1 MKGGRAT
8 APGLSPMEQEL
19 KTDTP
24 RPILLKDYKPT
35 SYLVSHVRLDVSLH
49 PTRTKVRARSSVRP
63 NPAVA
68 KPGPLKL
75 DGELLELES
84 VILDGRTLTPKE
96 YKKTERELTIAGIAD
111 KPFQLDI
118 TTYCNPEANKALT
131 GLYLSKGIY
140 CTQCEAQGFRRITYF
155 PDRPD
160 VLATYEVRIE
170 AERETTPVLL
180 SNGNPLERGTLD
192 GGKRHYAVWRD
203 PHPKPSYLFALV
215 GGSLASFASDFTTAS
230 GRKVDLRIHVEP
242 GKEDRCAWAMD
253 CLKRSMKWD
262 EERFGR
268 EYDLDVFNI
277 VAVSDFNMGA
287 MENKG
292 LNIFNDALVLAS
304 PETATDFAFL
314 SIERVIAHE
323 YFHNW
328 TGNRITCRDWFQLCL
343 KEGLTVF
350 RDQEFT
356 ADERSATEQRIDD
369 VRGLK
374 ARQFPEDAG
383 PLAHPVRP
391 DRYIEINNF
400 YTATVYQKGA
410 ELVRMIQTLLGRDGF
425 RKGMDLYF
433 ERHDGEA
440 ATVEQFVACFEESS
454 GRDFKQFMTWYAQA
468 GTPELV
474 CQMNYDA
481 GTRIAELIISQVTS
495 PTHGDARKK
504 PLHVPFKIG
513 LLDEKGRDLPLTLA
527 TGEKIDD
534 GLIEVRKRSERFRF
548 RDVAHRPV
556 PSLLRQFSAPV
567 NLTINRAEADLRF
580 LMTHDSDLFNR
591 WQAAQD
597 YATRVL
603 LYAIAARR
611 KEARPEDPA
620 PLIDALAN
628 SLTDER
634 LEPAFRAQFLVLP
647 SENDLARIV
656 GQNVDPLAIHKARKA
671 LRKAIGTRLHDD
683 LLRVYH
689 GMETKGPYSPAPG
702 PAGRR
707 ALRNVA
713 LGYMASRGRPGD
725 IALVAKHF
733 AGSRNL
739 TDEIAALSILSET
752 NTPERA
758 TAFAQFYDRWK
769 EDHLVIDS
777 WFTYQATTP
786 LPSALATVKKLMRH
800 PAFSIEN
807 PNKVRALIFTF
818 AMANPVNFN
827 RPDGLGYAFV
837 ADRVLEIDRFN
848 PQIAARLLSSLR
860 SWKALEPERRKVA
873 KKTLQRIAKT
883 KPLSADVFE
892 IVSRMLE

>member
-1 MKGGRAT
+1 M
-8 APGLSPMEQEL
+8 

-24 RPILLKDYKPT
+24 RPILLKDYRPP
-35 SYLVSHVRLDVSLH
+35 SYLISHVDLNVSLH
-49 PTRTKVRARSSVRP
+49 PTCTRVRARSKVRP

-75 DGELLELES
+75 DGELLELVS
-84 VILDGRTLTPKE
+84 VAIDGRLLGPKE
-96 YKKTERELTIAGIAD
+96 YRKSERELTIAKTPDGAFEI
-111 KPFQLDI
+111 DI
-118 TTYCNPEANKALT
+118 TTTCNPQANKALT

-155 PDRPD
+155 LDRPD
-160 VLATYEVRIE
+160 VLATYTVRIE
-170 AERETTPVLL
+170 ADREQTSVLL
-180 SNGNPLERGTLD
+180 SNGNPREKGTLD
-192 GGKRHYAVWRD
+192 GGKRHYAVWHD

-215 GGSLASFASDFTTAS
+215 GGQLASVASEFKTAS
-230 GRKVDLRIHVEP
+230 GKAVDLRIYVEP
-242 GKEDRCAWAMD
+242 GKEDRCLWAMD
-253 CLKRSMKWD
+253 CLKRSMIWD
-262 EERFGR
+262 ETRFGR

-304 PETATDFAFL
+304 PETATDFAFFN
-314 SIERVIAHE
+314 IERVIAHE

-356 ADERSATEQRIDD
+356 GDERSATEQRIDD

-440 ATVEQFVACFEESS
+440 ATVEDFVACFEDVS
-454 GRDFKQFMTWYAQA
+454 GRDLKQFKTWYAQA
-468 GTPELV
+468 GTPEIV
-474 CQMNYDA
+474 CELNHDA
-481 GTRIAELIISQVTS
+481 ASRTAELTFSQVLP
-495 PTHGDARKK
+495 PTPGEAKKK
-504 PLHVPFKIG
+504 PLHIPVKVG
-513 LLDEKGRDLPLTLA
+513 LLGEDGRDLPLRLSS
-527 TGEKIDD
+527 GEPVSG
-534 GLIEVRKRSERFRF
+534 GLIELRKRTETFKF
-548 RDVAHRPV
+548 HDIPTRPV
-556 PSLLRQFSAPV
+556 LSVLRAFSAPA
-567 NLTINRAEADLRF
+567 NLTLQRSVDDLRF
-580 LMTHDSDLFNR
+580 LMMHDSDLFNR

-597 YATRVL
+597 YGNRVL
-603 LYAIAARR
+603 LEAVSALR
-611 KEARPEDPA
+611 KGSRPGKPDAFIE
-620 PLIDALAN
+620 ALATTL
-628 SLTDER
+628 SDDS
-634 LEPAFRAQFLVLP
+634 LEPAYRAQFLALP
-647 SENDLARIV
+647 SENDLARVI
-656 GQNVDPLAIHKARKA
+656 GKEVDPLAIHKARRA
-671 LRKAIGTRLHDD
+671 LRKSIGTTLHDE
-683 LLRVYH
+683 LLRIYR
-689 GMETKGPYSPAPG
+689 GMETKGPYSPAAG

-713 LGYMASRGRPGD
+713 LGYLTSRGRPDD
-725 IALVAKHF
+725 IARAAQHF
-733 AGSRNL
+733 SGSKNL
-739 TDEIAALSILSET
+739 TDEIAGLSVLSET
-752 NTPERA
+752 NTQERA
-758 TAFAQFYDRWK
+758 KAFERFFERWK

-777 WFTYQATTP
+777 WFTYQAVTS

-800 PAFSIEN
+800 PTFSMEN
-807 PNKVRALIFTF
+807 PNKVRALIFAF
-818 AMANPVNFN
+818 ATANPVNFN
-827 RPDGLGYAFV
+827 RPDGAGYAFV
-837 ADRVLEIDRFN
+837 ADRVLEIDKFN
-848 PQIAARLLSSLR
+848 PQIAARLLSSFR

-873 KKTLQRIAKT
+873 KKTLQNIAKS
-883 KPLSADVFE
+883 KPLSSDVFE
-892 IVSRMLE
+892 IVSKMLE

>member
-1 MKGGRAT
+1 M
-8 APGLSPMEQEL
+8 

-24 RPILLKDYKPT
+24 RPVLLKDYRPP
-35 SYLVSHVRLDVSLH
+35 SYLISHVQLDVDLH
-49 PTRTKVRARSSVRP
+49 PTRTRVRARSTMRP

-75 DGELLELES
+75 DGELLELEC
-84 VILDGRTLTPKE
+84 IAIDGRVLDPRD
-96 YKKTERELTIAGIAD
+96 YRRSERELVIP
-111 KPFQLDI
+111 KPPNGAFEIDI
-118 TTYCNPEANKALT
+118 TTTCNPEANKALT

-140 CTQCEAQGFRRITYF
+140 CTQCEAQGFRRIAYF
-155 PDRPD
+155 LDRPD
-160 VLATYEVRIE
+160 VLATYTVRIE
-170 AERETTPVLL
+170 ADREQAPVLL
-180 SNGNPLERGTLD
+180 SNGNPREKGTLD
-192 GGKRHYAVWRD
+192 GGKRHYVVWHD

-215 GGSLASFASDFTTAS
+215 GGKLASVASEFKTAS
-230 GRKVDLRIHVEP
+230 GKAVDLRIYVEP
-242 GKEDRCAWAMD
+242 GKENRCLWAMD
-253 CLKRSMKWD
+253 CLKRSMLWD
-262 EERFGR
+262 EKRFGR

-314 SIERVIAHE
+314 NIERVIAHE

-433 ERHDGEA
+433 ERHDGQA
-440 ATVEQFVACFEESS
+440 ATVEDFVACFEDVS
-454 GRDFKQFMTWYAQA
+454 GRDLKQFMTWYAQA
-468 GTPELV
+468 GTPEIV
-474 CQMNYDA
+474 CELKHDA
-481 GTRIAELIISQVTS
+481 ARCTAELTLSQVLP
-495 PTHGDARKK
+495 PTPGEARKK
-504 PLHVPFKIG
+504 PLHIPVKLG
-513 LLDEKGRDLPLTLA
+513 LLGEDGRDMPLILA
-527 TGEKIDD
+527 SGERIED
-534 GLIEVRKRSERFRF
+534 GLIELRKRTEKFRF
-548 RDVAHRPV
+548 RDIPKRPV
-556 PSLLRQFSAPV
+556 PSVLRAFSAPA
-567 NLTINRAEADLRF
+567 NLTLQRNDDELRF
-580 LMTHDSDLFNR
+580 LMLHDSDLFNR

-597 YATRVL
+597 YGTRVL
-603 LYAIAARR
+603 LEEVGARR
-611 KEARPEDPA
+611 KRARAGRPDA
-620 PLIDALAN
+620 YIDALAATLN
-628 SLTDER
+628 DDG
-634 LEPAFRAQFLVLP
+634 LEPAYRALFVVLP
-647 SENDLARIV
+647 SENDLARVV
-656 GQNVDPLAIHKARKA
+656 GKDVDPLAIHKARRA
-671 LRKAIGTRLHDD
+671 LRKAIGTRLHEG
-683 LLRVYH
+683 LLRVYRS
-689 GMETKGPYSPAPG
+689 METKGPYSPAAG

-713 LGYMASRGRPGD
+713 LGYLTSRGRGDD
-725 IALVAKHF
+725 IARAAQHF
-733 AGSRNL
+733 SGSKNL
-739 TDEIAALSILSET
+739 TDEIAGLSVLSET
-752 NTPERA
+752 TTPERA
-758 TAFAQFYDRWK
+758 KAFDAFFDRWK

-777 WFTYQATTP
+777 WFTYQAVTP
-786 LPSALATVKKLMRH
+786 QPSALATVKRLMRH
-800 PAFSIEN
+800 PTFSIEN
-807 PNKVRALIFTF
+807 PNKVRALIFAF
-818 AMANPVNFN
+818 ATANLVNFN

-848 PQIAARLLSSLR
+848 PQIAARLLSSFR
-860 SWKALEPERRKVA
+860 SWKALEPERRRVA
-873 KKTLQRIAKT
+873 KKTLQKIIKA
-883 KPLSADVFE
+883 KPLSADVYE
-892 IVSRMLE
+892 IASKMLD